1 MTDNVIDPFAHL
13 DDRVKASALGPDEAR
28 LSLVSSD
35 WWITYPP
42 GEDVITR
49 LFELIDL
56 PQRQRPPSIVVH
68 APPNYGK
75 TAIIARFMALYAGR
89 VSRSEAERDGAVV
102 IQAPPTVDEKRL
114 YLEILASIGASAP
127 NTTTAKLRA
136 MVVNQLRQRH
146 TRLLIIDELQHALIQ
161 RASAQQVVL
170 NTLKYLSNELSL
182 SIAGF
187 GSRESKA
194 LVYSDEHLAQR
205 FEVIALPAWDKKHS
219 WVVDVVRQRI
229 ALFPLRRPTVVDRA
243 FMKLLL
249 QLCGPTGGRM
259 LTMLERCARAAIR
272 DGSEHLS
279 ISLLEAVAL
288 RGERLE
294 NGI

>member
-1 MTDNVIDPFAHL
+1 MTDDIGDPFAHL
-13 DDRVKASALGPDEAR
+13 DDRVKASALATDASR
-28 LSLVSSD
+28 LALISSD
-35 WWITYPP
+35 WWISYPP
-42 GEDVITR
+42 GEEVITR

-56 PQRQRPPSIVVH
+56 PLRQRPPSIVVH

-75 TAIIARFMALYAGR
+75 TAIITRFMALYAGR
-89 VSRSEAERDGAVV
+89 VSRDEADRDGVVV

-114 YLEILASIGASAP
+114 YLEILNAIGASAP
-127 NTTTAKLRA
+127 NTTTAKLRS
-136 MVVNQLRQRH
+136 MVVNQLRQRR
-146 TRLLIIDELQHALIQ
+146 TRLLIIDELQHALGQ

-205 FEVIALPAWDKKHS
+205 FEVVALPAWDKKHS

-229 ALFPLRRPTVVDRA
+229 ALFPLRRPTVIDRS
-243 FMKLLL
+243 FMNLLL

-259 LTMLERCARAAIR
+259 LAMLERCARSAIR
-272 DGSEHLS
+272 DGSERLS
-279 ISLLEAVAL
+279 VELLEAVAL
-288 RGERLE
+288 KGERLE
-294 NGI
+294 HGV

>member
-1 MTDNVIDPFAHL
+1 MTDDANDPFAHL
-13 DDRVKASALGPDEAR
+13 DDRVKASALAADTSR
-28 LSLVSSD
+28 LALVSSD
-35 WWITYPP
+35 WWISYPP

-56 PQRQRPPSIVVH
+56 PLRQRPPSIVVH
-68 APPNYGK
+68 APPNSGK
-75 TAIIARFMALYAGR
+75 TAIITRFMALYAGR
-89 VSRSEAERDGAVV
+89 VSRDEADRDGVVV

-114 YLEILASIGASAP
+114 YLEILNAIGASSP

-136 MVVNQLRQRH
+136 MVVNQLRQRR
-146 TRLLIIDELQHALIQ
+146 TRLLIIDELQHALAQ

-205 FEVIALPAWDKKHS
+205 FEVVALPAWDKKHS

-229 ALFPLRRPTVVDRA
+229 ALFPLRRPTVIDRA
-243 FMKLLL
+243 FMNLLL

-259 LTMLERCARAAIR
+259 LAMLERCARSAIR
-272 DGSEHLS
+272 DGSERLS
-279 ISLLEAVAL
+279 IELLEAVAL
-288 RGERLE
+288 KGERLE
-294 NGI
+294 NGV

>member
-1 MTDNVIDPFAHL
+1 MIDNTSDPFAHL
-13 DDRVKASALGPDEAR
+13 DERVKASALATDASR
-28 LSLVSSD
+28 LALTSSD
-35 WWITYPP
+35 WWISYPP
-42 GEDVITR
+42 GEEVITR

-56 PQRQRPPSIVVH
+56 PLRQRPPSIVVH

-75 TAIIARFMALYAGR
+75 TAIIARFMVLYAGR
-89 VSRSEAERDGAVV
+89 VSRDEADRDGVVV

-114 YLEILASIGASAP
+114 YLEILTAIGASAP
-127 NTTTAKLRA
+127 NTTTAKLRS
-136 MVVNQLRQRH
+136 MVVNQLRQRR
-146 TRLLIIDELQHALIQ
+146 TRLLIIDELQHALVQ

-205 FEVIALPAWDKKHS
+205 FEVVALPAWDKKHS
-219 WVVDVVRQRI
+219 WVVDVVRQRV
-229 ALFPLRRPTVVDRA
+229 ALFPLRRPTVIDRA
-243 FMKLLL
+243 FMNLLL

-259 LTMLERCARAAIR
+259 LAMLERCAQSAIR
-272 DGSEHLS
+272 DGSERLS
-279 ISLLEAVAL
+279 VDLLEAVAL
-288 RGERLE
+288 KGKRLE
-294 NGI
+294 HGV